1 MKNAIDEPEHLRD
14 ALASLPEPLDL
25 QDLILSHNRRRE
37 QGDFLKQP
45 PETSNPVNDP
55 LSHSRLR

>member
-1 MKNAIDEPEHLRD
+1 MKNAINEPEHLRD

-25 QDLILSHNRRRE
+25 QDLTLPHNRRRE
-37 QGDFLKQP
+37 QDDFLKQP
-45 PETSNPVNDP
+45 SETSNPANDP